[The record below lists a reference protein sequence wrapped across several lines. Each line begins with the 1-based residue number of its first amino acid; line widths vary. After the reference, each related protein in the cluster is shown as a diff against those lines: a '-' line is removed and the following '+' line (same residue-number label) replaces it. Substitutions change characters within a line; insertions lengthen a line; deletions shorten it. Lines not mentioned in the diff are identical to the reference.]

1 MSVACGLHQGHNR
14 DWRSGKQEQKQ
25 EQQMKKPHDHMTPQE
40 RAERMSRIIVS
51 IMTFLGALG
60 LLALVYFPM
69 RYLQ

>member
-1 MSVACGLHQGHNR
+1 MNAPHEH
-14 DWRSGKQEQKQ
+14 
-25 EQQMKKPHDHMTPQE
+25 KPMTQQE
-40 RAERMSRIIVS
+40 RAERMSRIVVS